1 LFGAEVL
8 RFEALPGSLLP
19 AKLAELDWQV
29 RHLGPN
35 TPILPGAVTDTYID
49 HDSPGRPQVTRCHAG
64 PVSVALLRNADA
76 QGVTMTAGYRDFR
89 PRDEDPNDHAAVA
102 AMQARS
108 EAVKADEALG
118 SDATACAR
126 VCAEKG

>member
-1 LFGAEVL
+1 VPLAVL
-8 RFEALPGSLLP
+8 SRPFMRWGLSWEDSNL
-19 AKLAELDWQV
+19 
-29 RHLGPN
+29 R
-35 TPILPGAVTDTYID
+35 ILWGAVTETYID
-49 HDSPGRPQVTRCHAG
+49 HGSPERPQVTPMPCGAG
-64 PVSVALLRNADA
+64 RSRRIRNVDA
-76 QGVTMTAGYRDFR
+76 QGVTMTAGYRGFR
-89 PRDEDPNDHAAVA
+89 LRDEDPNDHAAVA